1 MYSFLDTAAGF
12 KVKEP
17 SDYNK
22 ASIEKIKNDI
32 IEEAQLASNDTKMAS
47 AMPAEFPN
55 IIIVQLESFMD
66 LDRINGLTFTEDPI
80 PTFRKIASESTN
92 GFLKVPTYGG
102 GTVRSEFE
110 VLTGLSTDYLPVG
123 EIPNNNILKKQPVE
137 SLAYILHDYGYGTNV
152 IHNYEGNFYNRDTVY
167 PNLGFDKYISME
179 YMDKPNNETW
189 QYPEDVLNIEPIE
202 DIISNNEKPQ
212 FIYNVTVESHGGY
225 SSSDFENYTVDGDL
239 DQEEKNEL
247 QCYIDKLRGVDE
259 YIKELLDYV
268 ESSGEPTVIAMFGD
282 HLPSLKIINDDES
295 VLKDGNKYLADF
307 FIWDNIGLPKENVNM
322 EAEEFTTYILEKLNM
337 VAGVMPTFHNACKD
351 DENYKEDFEL
361 LQYDML
367 FGNKYILNE
376 NKNKYEKTNMKMG
389 LKEITLNNYDIKDDI
404 LTVTGDN
411 FNYKSKIIINGKI
424 KETNFIDENTLTT
437 TEIPSNIKNISVG
450 QIGKYD
456 KILSSSNSLE
466 IK

>member
-1 MYSFLDTAAGF
+1 M
-12 KVKEP
+12 
-17 SDYNK
+17 
-22 ASIEKIKNDI
+22 
-32 IEEAQLASNDTKMAS
+32 
-47 AMPAEFPN
+47 
-55 IIIVQLESFMD
+55 
-66 LDRINGLTFTEDPI
+66 
-80 PTFRKIASESTN
+80 
-92 GFLKVPTYGG
+92 
-102 GTVRSEFE
+102 
-110 VLTGLSTDYLPVG
+110 
-123 EIPNNNILKKQPVE
+123 
-137 SLAYILHDYGYGTNV
+137 
-152 IHNYEGNFYNRDTVY
+152 Y

-179 YMDKPNNETW
+179 YMDKPNNQSW

-239 DQEEKNEL
+239 DQEE
-247 QCYIDKLRGVDE
+247 CYIDKLRGVDE

-268 ESSGEPTVIAMFGD
+268 ESSGELTVIAMFGD